1 MTMEHSCHYLL
12 WLSLMIIGRGDYT
25 DNWTGIRFGI
35 PAILGD
41 IWQGFGSSASA
52 NATAAESKTAGI
64 GELDPA
70 TEIDGCGTDQGAG
83 Q

>member
-1 MTMEHSCHYLL
+1 MTMPRTCHYLL

-52 NATAAESKTAGI
+52 NATAAESKTA
-64 GELDPA
+64 
-70 TEIDGCGTDQGAG
+70 
-83 Q
+83 